1 MAREKIKTLLLASEM
16 LVSIQRSR
24 TVGPGDVGAQRVPVA
39 VPAIVIFEMPGSA
52 ARGCSLAAMAR
63 DAEEPY
69 YCACSPD
76 VTVTSLHPSRL
87 CRLAVLSIK
96 PTLLS
101 HVLSV

>member
-52 ARGCSLAAMAR
+52 ARGCSLAER
-63 DAEEPY
+63 
-69 YCACSPD
+69 
-76 VTVTSLHPSRL
+76 R
-87 CRLAVLSIK
+87 
-96 PTLLS
+96 
-101 HVLSV
+101 